1 MARPPYAVLAG
12 AAVSSLP
19 RWARWPLRL
28 PWLPV
33 TEAAVVRPAGATV
46 VRTLRWAMARP

>member
-1 MARPPYAVLAG
+1 VGL
-12 AAVSSLP
+12 LP

-33 TEAAVVRPAGATV
+33 TEATAVRAAGEVAT
-46 VRTLRWAMARP
+46 RTIRWALPAAS

>member
-1 MARPPYAVLAG
+1 MYVPIAG
-12 AAVSSLP
+12 AAVGLLP

-33 TEAAVVRPAGATV
+33 TEATLGRAAGTSV
-46 VRTLRWAMARP
+46 TRVIRWALPAAPGLS